1 MELNLPEYRLLSP
14 SSREP
19 LCRTENFIAKIGDF
33 CLLVS
38 TFSRLEQ
45 SYGQIVLT
53 MKVPF
58 YIFHSQMYLVNSKKH
73 HVKVLLKKTHLNGNT
88 IGFPLQTQK
97 LELLYKTSY
106 GLWQ

>member
-14 SSREP
+14 SSSEP
-19 LCRTENFIAKIGDF
+19 LSRIDVFLYATMAGAKCFQKLQNYVSGKNITAKIGDF

-45 SYGQIVLT
+45 SFGQIVVT

-58 YIFHSQMYLVNSKKH
+58 
-73 HVKVLLKKTHLNGNT
+73 
-88 IGFPLQTQK
+88 
-97 LELLYKTSY
+97 
-106 GLWQ
+106 

>member
-14 SSREP
+14 SSSEP
-19 LCRTENFIAKIGDF
+19 LSRIDVFLHATMAGAKCFQKLQNYVSDKNITAKIGDF

-45 SYGQIVLT
+45 SFGQIVVT

-58 YIFHSQMYLVNSKKH
+58 
-73 HVKVLLKKTHLNGNT
+73 
-88 IGFPLQTQK
+88 
-97 LELLYKTSY
+97 
-106 GLWQ
+106 